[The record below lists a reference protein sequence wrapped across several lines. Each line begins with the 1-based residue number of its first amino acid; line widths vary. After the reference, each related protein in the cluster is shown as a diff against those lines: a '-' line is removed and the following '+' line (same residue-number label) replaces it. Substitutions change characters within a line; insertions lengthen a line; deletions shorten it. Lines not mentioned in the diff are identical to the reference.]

1 LLSLFASLFN
11 YGARST
17 AGVSCQ
23 KAVSPFLVC
32 GNILLAAAS
41 LAIAGCLAYVYLN
54 RKDFPFRHVTLALGG
69 FLLVSGTVHLSEV
82 VSLLTEGSNATVVLH
97 STAALI
103 GIFACTLFMCVIP
116 QMLKMPSR
124 HDLTIQIQ
132 KWKRSE
138 QELRELQM
146 HLEERVR
153 ERTRELEGRN
163 DDLSQFAFAAS
174 HDLREPLRMMAV
186 YSELLSRQ
194 YSGALD
200 LNAKT
205 YLEQVVGG
213 ATRMARLL
221 DDLLAY
227 TKLIRINA
235 DLNEM
240 AHAAV
245 RDVLGLVLQDLNQQI
260 LLSEARITWDEL
272 PILQVSETHLRQLLQ
287 NLISNAIK
295 YRSKT
300 KPRIHIS
307 SYQQGD
313 EFLISIKDNGIG
325 IGPAYHRHIFGV
337 FKRLHGRE
345 VPGTGMGLPICQ
357 KIVER
362 YGGRIWVESELGN
375 GATFSFR
382 LPGSPSRVAT
392 AAPDDV
398 CATAM

>member
-1 LLSLFASLFN
+1 MSLFALWFG
-11 YGARST
+11 YGARFDS
-17 AGVSCQ
+17 GMISQ
-23 KAVSPFLVC
+23 EPVSPFLVC
-32 GNILLAAAS
+32 GNILLAAVS
-41 LAIAGCLAYVYLN
+41 LAIAGCVAYLFLN
-54 RKDFPFRHVTLALGG
+54 RKDFPFRHLALALAA
-69 FLLVSGTVHLSEV
+69 FLLASGTIHLSEV
-82 VSLLTEGSNATVVLH
+82 ISLLAAPSAATVVLH
-97 STAALI
+97 GVAALI
-103 GIFACTLFMCVIP
+103 GILACIVFLCVIP

-124 HDLTIQIQ
+124 HDLTIQMR
-132 KWKRSE
+132 KWKQSE

-153 ERTRELEGRN
+153 ERTRELESRN

-186 YSELLSRQ
+186 YSELL
-194 YSGALD
+194 YKEYGEALD
-200 LNAKT
+200 FNAKT
-205 YLEQVVGG
+205 YLEQVAGG
-213 ATRMARLL
+213 ATRMTRLL

-227 TKLIRINA
+227 TKLIRVNA
-235 DLNEM
+235 DLDDISQT
-240 AHAAV
+240 AV
-245 RDVLGLVLQDLNQQI
+245 KDVLGLVLQDLNQQI

-272 PILQVSETHLRQLLQ
+272 PVLRVSETHVRQLLQ

-295 YRSKT
+295 YRSKA

-307 SYQQGD
+307 SYQQGE

-362 YGGRIWVESELGN
+362 YGGRIWVESELGH

-382 LPGSPSRVAT
+382 LPGSPARVPT

-398 CATAM
+398 CATAI